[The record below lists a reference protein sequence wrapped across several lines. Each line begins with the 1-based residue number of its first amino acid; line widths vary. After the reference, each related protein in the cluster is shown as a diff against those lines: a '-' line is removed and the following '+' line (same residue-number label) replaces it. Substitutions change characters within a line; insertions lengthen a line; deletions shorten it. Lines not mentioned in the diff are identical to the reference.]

1 MHLRLKFRKISHSLW
16 LAISILIIAGCSN
29 EKIDNLQEVESYC
42 KQSIREN
49 DAFCECV
56 ARSANETLNDQQI
69 AFMAAGFRKDQQ
81 KITELRKKIPMNELL
96 AVGVFMASSVTKCSD
111 EG

>member
-1 MHLRLKFRKISHSLW
+1 MKVYHLITTLLM
-16 LAISILIIAGCSN
+16 LILLVGCSN
-29 EKIDNLQEVESYC
+29 EKIDNLEEVESYC

-56 ARSANETLNDQQI
+56 ARSANEKLSDQQI

-81 KITELRKKIPMNELL
+81 RITELREQMPMEELL
-96 AVGVFMASSVTKCSD
+96 AVGVFMASSVTKCSV
-111 EG
+111 ES